1 MPKRA
6 FGFEGFEMKFKN
18 NVCHV
23 DTGERSR
30 IIIHIEHKDLPQDT
44 RMSEEVDKS
53 RAKNS

>member
-44 RMSEEVDKS
+44 RMSEEVDES
-53 RAKNS
+53 SAKNS